1 MIRIIN
7 ILSERHKNTPNER
20 ISKWKNRIKNLQT
33 KINKAVDKSS
43 DTVKLQK
50 NQIKVIQQTMNNF
63 KQSQAI
69 KKQKSETKLFEILK
83 EQKEY
88 IIWGVPPGERDE
100 VIAFTKAK
108 SMPEA
113 KKVMDI
119 LKQKHGLTKLRVQV
133 IDLSQQYDLKKSF
146 SNTVR

>member
-1 MIRIIN
+1 MIS
-7 ILSERHKNTPNER
+7 L
-20 ISKWKNRIKNLQT
+20 
-33 KINKAVDKSS
+33 KS
-43 DTVKLQK
+43 L
-50 NQIKVIQQTMNNF
+50 
-63 KQSQAI
+63 
-69 KKQKSETKLFEILK
+69 LK
-83 EQKEY
+83 EEKEF

-100 VIAFTKAK
+100 VVAYTKAK

>member
-1 MIRIIN
+1 MIKLIN

-20 ISKWKNRIKNLQT
+20 MGKWKNRIKNLQT
-33 KINKAVDKSS
+33 KINKAVDKNS

-69 KKQKSETKLFEILK
+69 KKQKSQTKLSEILK
-83 EQKEY
+83 EQKEF

-100 VIAFTKAK
+100 VVAYTKAK

-119 LKQKHGLTKLRVQV
+119 LKLKHGLTKLRVQV
-133 IDLSQQYDLKKSF
+133 IDLSQTYDLKKSF
-146 SNTVR
+146 TNTLR

>member
-1 MIRIIN
+1 MIS
-7 ILSERHKNTPNER
+7 L
-20 ISKWKNRIKNLQT
+20 
-33 KINKAVDKSS
+33 KS
-43 DTVKLQK
+43 L
-50 NQIKVIQQTMNNF
+50 
-63 KQSQAI
+63 
-69 KKQKSETKLFEILK
+69 LK
-83 EQKEY
+83 EEKEF

-100 VIAFTKAK
+100 VVAYTKAK

-133 IDLSQQYDLKKSF
+133 IDLSQTYDLKKSF